1 MIVICEECGKKYNI
15 DPLKIKGAKAKFKCK
30 VCDFIITVIKPVETP
45 VEAPATS
52 FPKPQFTKPD
62 KEVDVKKTSA
72 YKRKNK
78 KKYARTKKTKS
89 FNLKGF
95 GLRSKMLLLF
105 FVIPITLIITANILY
120 LWQMN
125 NLSSLLTSESSKIL
139 KNLVEEKV
147 ADNAR
152 TVAAQCNLYLNS
164 HPGMKKEEFNYNAEF
179 KRVAVQ
185 KVGMTGYSALYEIP
199 DSKGVWR
206 TWIHVNPKIIGIDM
220 SALKKPMKKNF
231 AGFWKVYT
239 GVKEGGESRGYY
251 RWYEKDGSFREK
263 FMVCTP
269 VEGTSFIIAATTY
282 VDEFTGPVKLLN
294 IRAKK
299 QTDTT
304 RNIVFVI
311 FIGTILLIGF
321 IVYFYGHRLAGR
333 IKSLTDVTNRISVG
347 ELDAEIDIAGEDEI
361 GDLGEAISRMQDSIR
376 LSIERLRRRR

>member
-1 MIVICEECGKKYNI
+1 MIVICEECGKKYSI
-15 DPLKIKGAKAKFKCK
+15 DPLKIKGDKARFKCK

-45 VEAPATS
+45 APS
-52 FPKPQFTKPD
+52 LPKPQFTKPD

-78 KKYARTKKTKS
+78 RIFAGTKKTKS

-105 FVIPITLIITANILY
+105 FVIPIILIITANILY

-139 KNLVEEKV
+139 KKLVEEKV

-152 TVAAQCNLYLNS
+152 TVAAQCNLYLDS
-164 HPGMKKEEFNYNAEF
+164 HSGIKKEDFNYNAEF
-179 KRVAVQ
+179 KRIAVQ
-185 KVGMTGYSALYEIP
+185 KVGMTGYTALYEMP
-199 DSKGVWR
+199 DLKGVWQ
-206 TWIHVNPKIIGIDM
+206 TWVHVNPKIIGIDM
-220 SALKKPMKKNF
+220 SKLKKPLGKSF

-251 RWYEKDGSFREK
+251 TWWEKDGSFREK

-282 VDEFTGPVKLLN
+282 VDEFTWPVKLLK

-299 QTDTT
+299 QTVTT
-304 RNIVFVI
+304 RNIVFGI

-321 IVYFYGHRLAGR
+321 IVSFYGNKLAGR
-333 IKSLTDVTNRISVG
+333 IKSLTEVSNRISVG
-347 ELDAEIDIAGEDEI
+347 ELDAEIDITGEDEI
-361 GDLGEAISRMQDSIR
+361 GNLGEAISRMQDSIR

>member
-1 MIVICEECGKKYNI
+1 MIVICEECGKKYSI
-15 DPLKIKGAKAKFKCK
+15 DPLKIKGDKAKFKCK

-45 VEAPATS
+45 ATS
-52 FPKPQFTKPD
+52 FPKAPFVEAD
-62 KEVDVKKTSA
+62 EEVDAKKTSA

-78 KKYARTKKTKS
+78 RKYARTKKTKS

-95 GLRSKMLLLF
+95 GLRTKMLLLF
-105 FVIPITLIITANILY
+105 FLIPIILIVAANILY

-125 NLSSLLTSESSKIL
+125 NLSLLLTSESSKIV

-147 ADNAR
+147 ADAAR
-152 TVAAQCNLYLNS
+152 KVAAECTLYLAS
-164 HPGMKKEEFNYNAEF
+164 HPGIKKEDFNYDAKF
-179 KRVAVQ
+179 KRIAVQ

-199 DSKGVWR
+199 GSKGAWQ

-220 SALKKPMKKNF
+220 IKLKKPLGKSF

-239 GVKEGGESRGYY
+239 GVKEGGESKGYY
-251 RWYEKDGSFREK
+251 TWWEKDGSFRDK

-269 VEGTSFIIAATTY
+269 IEGTSFVIAATTY
-282 VDEFTGPVKLLN
+282 VDEFTGPVKLLE

-299 QTDTT
+299 HTDIT
-304 RNIVFVI
+304 RNII
-311 FIGTILLIGF
+311 FGIFGGTILLIGF
-321 IVYFYGHRLAGR
+321 IVAFYGYRLTGR
-333 IKSLTDVTNRISVG
+333 IKSLTEVSNRISVG
-347 ELDAEIDIAGEDEI
+347 ELDAEIDIAGKDEI

>member
-1 MIVICEECGKKYNI
+1 MIVICEECGKKYSI
-15 DPLKIKGAKAKFKCK
+15 DPLKIKGDKARFKCK

-45 VEAPATS
+45 APS
-52 FPKPQFTKPD
+52 LPKPQFTKPD

-78 KKYARTKKTKS
+78 RIFAGTKKTKS

-105 FVIPITLIITANILY
+105 FVIPIILIITANILY

-139 KNLVEEKV
+139 KNLIEEKV
-147 ADNAR
+147 ADKAR
-152 TVAAQCNLYLNS
+152 TVAAQCNLYLDS
-164 HPGMKKEEFNYNAEF
+164 HPDMKKEDFNYNAEF
-179 KRVAVQ
+179 KRIAVQ
-185 KVGMTGYSALYEIP
+185 KVGMTGYSALYEKP
-199 DSKGVWR
+199 DLKGVWQ
-206 TWIHVNPKIIGIDM
+206 TWVHDNPKIIGIDM
-220 SALKKPMKKNF
+220 SKLKKPLGRSF
-231 AGFWKVYT
+231 DGFWKVYT

-251 RWYEKDGSFREK
+251 TWWEKDGSFRKK

-282 VDEFTGPVKLLN
+282 VDEFTGPVKLLK

-299 QTDTT
+299 QTVTT
-304 RNIVFVI
+304 RNIVFGI

-321 IVYFYGHRLAGR
+321 IVSFYGNKLAGR
-333 IKSLTDVTNRISVG
+333 IKSLTEVSNRISVG
-347 ELDAEIDIAGEDEI
+347 ELDAEIDIAGKDEI

>member
-15 DPLKIKGAKAKFKCK
+15 DPLKIKSDKAKFKCN

-45 VEAPATS
+45 TTS
-52 FPKPQFTKPD
+52 FPKAPFIEPD
-62 KEVDVKKTSA
+62 EEVDVKKTSA

-78 KKYARTKKTKS
+78 RKYARIKKTKG
-89 FNLKGF
+89 FNLKAI

-105 FVIPITLIITANILY
+105 FFIPIILIIAANILY
-120 LWQMN
+120 LGQMN
-125 NLSSLLTSESSKIL
+125 NLSSLLTSESSKIV

-147 ADNAR
+147 ADAAR
-152 TVAAQCNLYLNS
+152 KVAAECTLYLESN
-164 HPGMKKEEFNYNAEF
+164 PGMKKEDFNYDAKF
-179 KRVAVQ
+179 KRIAVQ
-185 KVGMTGYSALYEIP
+185 KVGMTGYSALYEKP
-199 DSKGVWR
+199 DLKGVWQ

-220 SALKKPMKKNF
+220 SKLKKPLGKSF

-251 RWYEKDGSFREK
+251 TWWEKDGSFREK

-282 VDEFTGPVKLLN
+282 VDEFTGPVKLLK

-299 QTDTT
+299 QTSIT
-304 RNIVFVI
+304 RNFI
-311 FIGTILLIGF
+311 FGIFGGTILLIGF
-321 IVYFYGHRLAGR
+321 IVSFYGHRLAGR
-333 IKSLTDVTNRISVG
+333 IKSLTEVANRISVG

-361 GDLGEAISRMQDSIR
+361 GNLGEAISRMQDSIR
-376 LSIERLRRRR
+376 LSIERMRRRR

>member
-1 MIVICEECGKKYNI
+1 MIVICEECGKKYSI
-15 DPLKIKGAKAKFKCK
+15 DPLKIKGDKARFKCK

-45 VEAPATS
+45 APS
-52 FPKPQFTKPD
+52 LPKPQFTKPD

-78 KKYARTKKTKS
+78 RIFAGTKKTKS

-105 FVIPITLIITANILY
+105 FVIPIILIITANILY

-139 KNLVEEKV
+139 KKLVEEKV

-152 TVAAQCNLYLNS
+152 TVAAQCNLYLDS
-164 HPGMKKEEFNYNAEF
+164 HPGIKKEDFNYNAEF
-179 KRVAVQ
+179 KRIAVQ
-185 KVGMTGYSALYEIP
+185 KVGMTGYTALYEIP
-199 DSKGVWR
+199 DLKGVWQ
-206 TWIHVNPKIIGIDM
+206 TWVHVNPKIIGIDM
-220 SALKKPMKKNF
+220 SKLKKPLGKSF

-251 RWYEKDGSFREK
+251 TWWEKDGSFREK

-282 VDEFTGPVKLLN
+282 VDEFTGPVKLLK

-299 QTDTT
+299 QTVTT
-304 RNIVFVI
+304 RNIVFGI

-321 IVYFYGHRLAGR
+321 IVSFYGNKLAGR
-333 IKSLTDVTNRISVG
+333 IKSLTEVSNRISVG
-347 ELDAEIDIAGEDEI
+347 ELDAEIDITGEDEI
-361 GDLGEAISRMQDSIR
+361 GNLGEAISRMQDSIR

>member
-1 MIVICEECGKKYNI
+1 MIVICEECGKKYSI
-15 DPLKIKGAKAKFKCK
+15 DPLKIKGDKARFKCK

-45 VEAPATS
+45 APS
-52 FPKPQFTKPD
+52 LPKPQFTKPD

-78 KKYARTKKTKS
+78 RIFAGTKKTKS

-105 FVIPITLIITANILY
+105 FVIPIILIITANILY

-139 KNLVEEKV
+139 KKLVEEKV

-152 TVAAQCNLYLNS
+152 TVAAQCNLYLDS
-164 HPGMKKEEFNYNAEF
+164 HPGIKKEDFNYNAEF
-179 KRVAVQ
+179 KRIAVQ
-185 KVGMTGYSALYEIP
+185 KVGMTGYTALYEMP
-199 DSKGVWR
+199 DLKGVWQ
-206 TWIHVNPKIIGIDM
+206 TWVHVNPKIIGIDM
-220 SALKKPMKKNF
+220 SKLKKPLGKSF

-251 RWYEKDGSFREK
+251 TWWEKDGSFREK

-282 VDEFTGPVKLLN
+282 VDEFTGPVKLLK

-299 QTDTT
+299 QTVTT
-304 RNIVFVI
+304 RNIVFGI

-321 IVYFYGHRLAGR
+321 IVSFYGNKLAGR
-333 IKSLTDVTNRISVG
+333 IKSLTEVSNRISVG
-347 ELDAEIDIAGEDEI
+347 ELDAEIDITGEDEI
-361 GDLGEAISRMQDSIR
+361 GNLGEAISRMQDSIR